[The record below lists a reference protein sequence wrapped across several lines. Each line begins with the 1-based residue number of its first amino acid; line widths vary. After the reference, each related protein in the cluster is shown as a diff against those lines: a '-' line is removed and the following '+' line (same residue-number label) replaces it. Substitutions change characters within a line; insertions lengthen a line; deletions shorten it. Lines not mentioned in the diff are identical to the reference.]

1 MLIQEACGQRMPELI
16 AEAVDVIVHLERG
29 AKVEGLLRVHGY
41 ENHRYQTET
50 LEGDQ

>member
-16 AEAVDVIVHLERG
+16 AEVVDVIVHLERG
-29 AKVEGLLRVHGY
+29 AKVEGLLRVRGY
-41 ENHRYQTET
+41 EHGRYQTET